1 MENKFK
7 RVADDDPRR
16 CQQVVGRGKY
26 QCSYERIEG
35 SDFCIM
41 HAGNQN
47 NHNWRKEEQ
56 AKAFNYQLQKYRAR
70 VMEFAENPQVKSLR
84 EEVGVLRLLLEE
96 TLNKCQSTNELMIYS
111 TKISGLVIQIE
122 KLVTS
127 CNTLETKTGQL
138 LDKSVIIKLIEQII
152 TIICAYISDVDL
164 LEQLSRDIENLMV
177 TQYVD
182 PATVGGK

>member
-1 MENKFK
+1 MDNKFK

-16 CQQVVGRGKY
+16 CQQVVARGKY

-35 SDFCIM
+35 SDFCPM

-47 NHNWRKEEQ
+47 NRLFREEERRKD
-56 AKAFNYQLQKYRAR
+56 FNYQLQKYRAR
-70 VMEFAENPQVKSLR
+70 VTAFAENPQVKSLR

-96 TLNKCQSTNELMIYS
+96 TLNKCQNTNELLIYS

-138 LDKSVIIKLIEQII
+138 LDKSVVIKLVEQII
-152 TIICAYISDVDL
+152 SIICAYISDVDL
-164 LEQLSRDIENLMV
+164 LEQLSNDIETMMA
-177 TQYVD
+177 TQYTD
-182 PATVGGK
+182 PTSVGGK